1 MEVFTM
7 AAVVTVAFV
16 FGVVAIIL
24 GLPLVR
30 NLSELLLQM
39 KQDRQVLVER
49 DDATRELRQTVEQLA
64 QRVARV
70 EEGLEFLEQL
80 KPGTGPRQLKGSE
93 TQSD

>member
-1 MEVFTM
+1 M